1 MKVSRLNANESE
13 YMSLSPVSDSDWRTL
28 NSFNK
33 GHSLADQWK
42 PIEMERDRFG
52 SARVLPASDF
62 PALAPNVPVFSQR
75 AVEAL
80 YECLTRNGELLPLSF
95 PGGQYYAFICLN
107 TVDCLDYERSSITR
121 LPSGGI
127 GRIHRYFFLADR
139 LAEAEI
145 FRLPH
150 YSSLVFVTD
159 SFVQRV
165 LQHGL
170 TGFEFVVV
178 WDSQLS

>member
-1 MKVSRLNANESE
+1 MIKWPPNG
-13 YMSLSPVSDSDWRTL
+13 SLLGYQTQSDTEW
-28 NSFNK
+28 
-33 GHSLADQWK
+33 
-42 PIEMERDRFG
+42 
-52 SARVLPASDF
+52 
-62 PALAPNVPVFSQR
+62 R
-75 AVEAL
+75 AVAL
-80 YECLTRNGELLPLSF
+80 VVPR
-95 PGGQYYAFICLN
+95 QYYAFNCLN